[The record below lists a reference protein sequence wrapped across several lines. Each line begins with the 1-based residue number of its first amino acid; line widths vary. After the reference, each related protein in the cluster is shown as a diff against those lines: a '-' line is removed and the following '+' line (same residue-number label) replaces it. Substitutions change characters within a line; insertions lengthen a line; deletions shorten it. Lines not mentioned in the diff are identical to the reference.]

1 MNRYLMDRASRRNM
15 SQDGRNPY
23 CSRGGYLMSRR
34 GRGRDRAMDYG
45 NDYAEYNSGYDSRYD
60 GR

>member
-23 CSRGGYLMSRR
+23 GSRGGYVMSRR

-45 NDYAEYNSGYDSRYD
+45 ND
-60 GR
+60 